1 MQKLHD
7 WINMS
12 APKIKIKINMSVR
25 NINDSVWVLKS
36 ILRKVFNI
44 IFICGCSQYSLTL
57 PAKFDPCVSILF
69 CLYKFES
76 WGNYKA
82 RKFYFVIR
90 VQLWI
95 LKRIMVK
102 IDSNFGCDKIYRT
115 IFLKYRSLLVKKK
128 VSSYV
133 PKKFLI
139 L

>member
-1 MQKLHD
+1 MCKSFMTELIWVPQKL
-7 WINMS
+7 
-12 APKIKIKINMSVR
+12 KKKINTSVR
-25 NINDSVWVLKS
+25 NINDSVWVLLTS

-69 CLYKFES
+69 CLFKFES
-76 WGNYKA
+76 GGNYKA

-95 LKRIMVK
+95 PKRILVK

-115 IFLKYRSLLVKKK
+115 IFLKFRSLLVKR
-128 VSSYV
+128 
-133 PKKFLI
+133 
-139 L
+139 